1 MPLFYS
7 QQVGDHALMMQNRK
21 AHHTNEIENIESSFE
36 KFSKI
41 QGELFDSTSG
51 PGLLLLYDQ
60 S

>member
-51 PGLLLLYDQ
+51 PGLLLL
-60 S
+60 